1 MSENNVNNTYNVNN
15 KKSTYFKD
23 SQKRYGEK
31 CVKYTV
37 KYTLNENRISGI
49 VVDAIAIILGLFAL
63 PKNDLGQII
72 LAVIFAILSGPI
84 GAKYFKYAAKKI
96 SLM

>member
-1 MSENNVNNTYNVNN
+1 MLLDTANPKLLWENPTAA
-15 KKSTYFKD
+15 FKQNMN
-23 SQKRYGEK
+23 SIIG
-31 CVKYTV
+31 TF
-37 KYTLNENRISGI
+37 LNI
-49 VVDAIAIILGLFAL
+49 VVDAVAIILAIFAL